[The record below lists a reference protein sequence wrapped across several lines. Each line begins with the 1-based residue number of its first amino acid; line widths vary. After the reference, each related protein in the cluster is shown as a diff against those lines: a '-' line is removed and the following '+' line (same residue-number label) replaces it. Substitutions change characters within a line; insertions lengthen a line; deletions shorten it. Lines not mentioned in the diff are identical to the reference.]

1 MLLVL
6 LLLATRE
13 AVRCCYTSSLLSQ
26 PGRAEQTGAGGYQQQ
41 QQYGSAQPTA
51 QAGQASYGQQ
61 AGGYGASYQQQAQV
75 HTDSTQSG
83 TDGPCMRGMQRG
95 KSAYQLRVRAR
106 RLVHPRLVAGVASAL
121 GIPPSSVCHPEQG
134 WRKDTWLMHVRLMCS
149 SCLQQGGYQAAGQQ
163 ASAYGQRPGAG
174 AAAPAATGYGQQAA
188 APAAT
193 GYGQQAAASAA
204 AGYGQQAAAPAATA
218 YGQQAAAGSTT
229 AYAAQGS
236 YGQVCGLV

>member
-26 PGRAEQTGAGGYQQQ
+26 PGRAEQTGVGGYQQQ

-83 TDGPCMRGMQRG
+83 TDGPCMQRG
-95 KSAYQLRVRAR
+95 KSAYQLRMRAR
-106 RLVHPRLVAGVASAL
+106 RLMAGVASAL
-121 GIPPSSVCHPEQG
+121 GIPPSSVCQ
-134 WRKDTWLMHVRLMCS
+134 L
-149 SCLQQGGYQAAGQQ
+149 
-163 ASAYGQRPGAG
+163 
-174 AAAPAATGYGQQAA
+174 
-188 APAAT
+188 
-193 GYGQQAAASAA
+193 
-204 AGYGQQAAAPAATA
+204 
-218 YGQQAAAGSTT
+218 
-229 AYAAQGS
+229 
-236 YGQVCGLV
+236 